1 MQAVP
6 EVARLQGVFGYALTI
21 DVEEWY
27 HNCLV
32 PSYVQPQLR
41 PDLPVELDRLLPKL
55 LGLLAESGCR
65 ATFFV
70 LGEVAERLPARVREI
85 ARAGHEVAS
94 HGFHHLRACERP
106 APEFVRDIRR
116 SKALLEDL
124 LGEPVRGFRAPEWSL
139 RTLASP
145 LLPLVAAA
153 GFDYDSSLVPY
164 SLSGRRSNPVFASRL
179 RWGGCEAVA
188 AAAVA
193 GTAARVAG
201 GSLAGGAVRPASSGL
216 AGAVAAVAGL
226 GDAAARLE
234 LLELPVFTFGGVLRV
249 PAGSWT
255 GRLVEPGR
263 LVAAA
268 ERHLARGGLPV
279 AVAHPW
285 EISERPTPGPL
296 TGLARFIHET
306 GRAGYLPKFRHILGA
321 LPWSTLSEAAGLRA
335 VARAGHAHL
344 AAEPARVLEPPPSG
358 GTRAALAVP

>member
-1 MQAVP
+1 MSGQARVT
-6 EVARLQGVFGYALTI
+6 RLVRAFGCALTV

-32 PSYVQPQLR
+32 PEYVDPGRR
-41 PDLPVELDRLLPKL
+41 PVLPVELDRLLPKL
-55 LGLLAESGCR
+55 LGLLEEAGCR

-70 LGEVAERLPARVREI
+70 LGEVAERLPRRVREI
-85 ARAGHEVAS
+85 ARAGHEVGS

-106 APEFVRDIRR
+106 AVEFERDIRR

-139 RTLASP
+139 RTLHSP

-164 SLSGRRSNPVFASRL
+164 WFSGRRSNPVFASRL
-179 RWGGCEAVA
+179 RWVGSPETGGA
-188 AAAVA
+188 AA
-193 GTAARVAG
+193 GKPGESRG
-201 GSLAGGAVRPASSGL
+201 H
-216 AGAVAAVAGL
+216 
-226 GDAAARLE
+226 GDGIHE
-234 LLELPVFTFGGVLRV
+234 LLEFPVFTFGGSLRV

-255 GRLVEPGR
+255 GRVVDPGR

-268 ERHLARGGLPV
+268 ERHLLRGGLPV

-285 EISERPTPGPL
+285 EISTRATPGPL

-306 GRAGYLPKFRHILGA
+306 GRAGYLPKFRHILAA
-321 LPWSTLSEAAGLRA
+321 LPWRTVAEAAGLRA
-335 VARAGHAHL
+335 AAAAPATPEATAPTAEAAFL
-344 AAEPARVLEPPPSG
+344 AEPVPVTAS
-358 GTRAALAVP
+358 LAVR

>member
-1 MQAVP
+1 MSCAV
-6 EVARLQGVFGYALTI
+6 EVTRVGGAFGCALTV

-32 PSYVQPQLR
+32 PSYVQPHLR
-41 PDLPVELDRLLPKL
+41 PELPVELDRLLPEL
-55 LGLLAESGCR
+55 LGLLAEAGCR

-70 LGEVAERLPARVREI
+70 LGEVAERLPRRVREI

-106 APEFVRDIRR
+106 AAEFERDIRR

-124 LGEPVRGFRAPEWSL
+124 VGVPVRGFRAPEWSL

-153 GFDYDSSLVPY
+153 GFEYDSSLVPY
-164 SLSGRRSNPVFASRL
+164 SFSGRRSNPAFASRL
-179 RWGGCEAVA
+179 RWGGLGA
-188 AAAVA
+188 ASRTETVPAAPA
-193 GTAARVAG
+193 D
-201 GSLAGGAVRPASSGL
+201 LPGGAAF
-216 AGAVAAVAGL
+216 
-226 GDAAARLE
+226 E
-234 LLELPVFTFGGVLRV
+234 LLELPVFTFGGWLRV

-255 GRLVEPGR
+255 GRLFEPAR

-268 ERHLARGGLPV
+268 ERHRRRGGLPV

-285 EISERPTPGPL
+285 EISGRPTPGPL

-306 GRAGYLPKFRHILGA
+306 GRAGYLPKFRHLLAA
-321 LPWSTLSEAAGLRA
+321 LPWRTVLEAAGLPGA
-335 VARAGHAHL
+335 TASAPKPAAAFARHPMPAG
-344 AAEPARVLEPPPSG
+344 AAGAAGSEAFLPEPATVTASLVS
-358 GTRAALAVP
+358 

>member
-1 MQAVP
+1 MGRAV
-6 EVARLQGVFGYALTI
+6 EVTRIRGPFGYALTV

-32 PSYVQPQLR
+32 PSYVQPRLR
-41 PDLPVELDRLLPKL
+41 PELPVELDRLLPEL
-55 LGLLAESGCR
+55 LGLLAEAGCR

-70 LGEVAERLPARVREI
+70 LGEVAERLPWRVREL

-106 APEFVRDIRR
+106 AAEFARDIRR

-139 RTLASP
+139 RTLKSP

-164 SLSGRRSNPVFASRL
+164 SFSGRRANPVFASRL
-179 RWGGCEAVA
+179 RWPGPEASVPEEACGAIPGERSGA
-188 AAAVA
+188 AAA
-193 GTAARVAG
+193 
-201 GSLAGGAVRPASSGL
+201 S
-216 AGAVAAVAGL
+216 
-226 GDAAARLE
+226 LE
-234 LLELPVFTFGGVLRV
+234 LLELPVFTFGGAARI

-255 GRLVEPGR
+255 GRLVDPAR

-268 ERHLARGGLPV
+268 ERHLRRGGLPV

-285 EISERPTPGPL
+285 EISDRPTPGPL
-296 TGLARFIHET
+296 SGLARFVHET
-306 GRAGYLPKFRHILGA
+306 GRAGYLPKFRHILGG
-321 LPWSTLSEAAGLRA
+321 LPWRTLAEAAGLR
-335 VARAGHAHL
+335 VAAPAGHVSPAAGEIL
-344 AAEPARVLEPPPSG
+344 LPAPVTAEPV
-358 GTRAALAVP
+358 TAAGAFAMR

>member
-1 MQAVP
+1 MSRSVR
-6 EVARLQGVFGYALTI
+6 VTRLGGSFGCALTV

-32 PSYVQPQLR
+32 PSYVQPHLR
-41 PDLPVELDRLLPKL
+41 PDLPVELDRLLPELLDL
-55 LGLLAESGCR
+55 LGEAGCR

-70 LGEVAERLPARVREI
+70 LGEVAERLPRRVREI

-106 APEFVRDIRR
+106 AAEFARDIRR

-139 RTLASP
+139 RTLSSP

-164 SLSGRRSNPVFASRL
+164 SFSGRRGNPVFASRL
-179 RWGGCEAVA
+179 RWETSEAE
-188 AAAVA
+188 
-193 GTAARVAG
+193 G
-201 GSLAGGAVRPASSGL
+201 
-216 AGAVAAVAGL
+216 
-226 GDAAARLE
+226 E

-255 GRLVEPGR
+255 GRLVDPAR

-268 ERHLARGGLPV
+268 GRHLRRGGLPV

-285 EISERPTPGPL
+285 EISDRPTPGPL
-296 TGLARFIHET
+296 SGLARFIHET

-321 LPWSTLSEAAGLRA
+321 LPWRTLGEAAGMNATAPGGHPASSVDRALR
-335 VARAGHAHL
+335 VEPL
-344 AAEPARVLEPPPSG
+344 PAASTCPVH
-358 GTRAALAVP
+358 